1 MTHGK
6 SEGDKVYISLNDTV
20 TVTRMGHLTE
30 IQHMEKMNN
39 EISIRKINKD
49 EFVYLETGEVGTYKH
64 IENRSE
70 SYNSLRKTFKKLR
83 YLINNNFQGNPNELL
98 ITLTY
103 AENMRDTD
111 KLRADMN
118 RFTTALKKRYKDKTS
133 VDYLS
138 VVEPQERGAWHVHML
153 IRFNDYKKIYLDN
166 NDIAKLWGWGFVRI
180 QSLKDIDNIGA
191 YLSAYLTDVELTSGN
206 IFDAM
211 KDGATVIEK
220 EYDGEKKK
228 FIKGGRLH
236 MYPPNMNLF
245 RKSQGIK
252 YPPRTRMKY
261 KEAKKIVGSAQPHY
275 SKKYSIEN
283 DNFTNT
289 VAFEQYNSKRL

>member
-1 MTHGK
+1 M
-6 SEGDKVYISLNDTV
+6 
-20 TVTRMGHLTE
+20 
-30 IQHMEKMNN
+30 
-39 EISIRKINKD
+39 
-49 EFVYLETGEVGTYKH
+49 
-64 IENRSE
+64 
-70 SYNSLRKTFKKLR
+70 
-83 YLINNNFQGNPNELL
+83 L

-138 VVEPQERGAWHVHML
+138 VVEPQERGAWHVHTL

-211 KDGATVIEK
+211 KDGVTVIEK

-252 YPPRTRMKY
+252 YPSRTRMKY
-261 KEAKKIVGSAQPHY
+261 KEAKNSRVCRTPLLEKIFY
-275 SKKYSIEN
+275 
-283 DNFTNT
+283 
-289 VAFEQYNSKRL
+289 

>member
-1 MTHGK
+1 MTLGK

-20 TVTRMGHLTE
+20 TVTRMGHITE

-39 EISIRKINKD
+39 QISIRKINKD

-83 YLINNNFQGNPNELL
+83 YLINNNFQGKPNELL

-103 AENMRDTD
+103 AQNMRDTD
-111 KLRADMN
+111 KLRVDMN
-118 RFTTALKKRYKDKTS
+118 RFTTALKKRYKGKS
-133 VDYLS
+133 SLDYLS

-153 IRFNDYKKIYLDN
+153 IRFNDYKKIYLAND
-166 NDIAKLWGWGFVRI
+166 DIAKLWGHGFVTI
-180 QSLKDIDNIGA
+180 QSLKNIDNIGA
-191 YLSAYLTDVELTSGN
+191 YLSAYLTDVELTGEN
-206 IFDAM
+206 IFVAAV
-211 KDGATVIEK
+211 GATVIEK

-252 YPPRTRMKY
+252 YPLRNRMKY
-261 KEAKKIVGSAQPHY
+261 KEAKKIVGSAEPHY

-283 DNFTNT
+283 DDFTNT